1 MRTSRSLFHFRKIV
15 MPLLV
20 GAILALAVSVLTTA
34 AGMNRDRALYPTVT
48 IVVGSYYALFAAM
61 GASTEVLMMETLVGL
76 AFLAL
81 AVAGFRTSL
90 WIAAAALAGHG
101 LFDFIHGDLILN
113 PGMPVWWPPFCLAY
127 DVTAAA
133 FLAWLI
139 ISGRVRAAT

>member
-1 MRTSRSLFHFRKIV
+1 MALPIGIV
-15 MPLLV
+15 
-20 GAILALAVSVLTTA
+20 LALAIGILTTA

-76 AFLAL
+76 VFLAL
-81 AVAGFRTSL
+81 AIVGFRTSL

-101 LFDFIHGDLILN
+101 LFDFVHGDLIVN
-113 PGMPVWWPPFCLAY
+113 PGMPAWWPPFCLAY

-139 ISGRVRAAT
+139 ISGRVRATA